1 MSSSDEAA
9 SVLLFFC
16 LFIVYA
22 GTSAFCGLRLVKLHK
37 FSPQWRKAQ
46 YFYVLVFLQAL
57 LRAICMLILSAQ
69 QGDLS
74 TDVMFILIM
83 SPDSLFLISYILL
96 IWQLTSVFYFAHI
109 EDQMKK
115 TFISKIS
122 RKSKKNIAGIAL
134 IVGIL
139 TFGGCQAALFLF
151 AVSTLIST
159 EQVSF
164 QLDILNILIP
174 GICASIM
181 ISLSVKY
188 SGIPLK
194 SEVWKQKFNHIFKV
208 SIYWTVTRILRGVGT
223 LVGSF
228 FGRGLTI
235 NLEDDRETTLDY
247 ILLIIILIVSEILCI
262 FSVQDY
268 GFMDLFISAEAE
280 SESTPSTPAM
290 TGSDDPD
297 KETIANTSI
306 SILHLNESPI
316 IGLSELQEG
325 EEMKGR
331 KQGLGK
337 LLKAKFKDSDVMFR
351 KINLPRLSGYVIEE
365 LTGEIETHRKM
376 QFPHVLPIIAVVIE
390 MPIIGF
396 VTPIMPKG
404 SLFDIIH
411 VQKVQLT
418 LNQKLDIGEK
428 LAIELSGIHSQGKS
442 HGHLTSHNVLLDD
455 FFTPYI
461 SDLGFSKVKKYA
473 GIVSGYTNISA
484 WSSPELLNDKR
495 LTPIKCAASDDCYS
509 FGMIMWEIIAEQEPF
524 PGYNR
529 KQLVQNIVELGHRP
543 VIHKDTPEDVAE
555 LIMKCWN
562 PDPKA
567 RPDMGTLAAVLES
580 YNKL

>member
-1 MSSSDEAA
+1 MSDSDEAA
-9 SVLLFFC
+9 SALLFFC

-22 GTSAFCGLRLVKLHK
+22 GTSAFCGLRLAKLHK
-37 FSPQWRKAQ
+37 FSPEWRKAQ
-46 YFYVLVFLQAL
+46 FFYVLVFLQAL

-69 QGDLS
+69 QSDLS
-74 TDVMFILIM
+74 TEVMFLLITT
-83 SPDSLFLISYILL
+83 PDSLFLISYILL
-96 IWQLTSVFYFAHI
+96 IWQLTSVFYYAHI

-115 TFISKIS
+115 KFINKIS
-122 RKSKKNIAGIAL
+122 RKSKTNIEGIAL
-134 IVGIL
+134 VVGIL
-139 TFGGCQAALFLF
+139 TFGICQGALFLF

-164 QLDILNILIP
+164 QLDVLNILIP
-174 GICASIM
+174 GICAGIM
-181 ISLSVKY
+181 SFLSYRY

-194 SEVWKQKFNHIFKV
+194 SDLWKQKFNHIFRV
-208 SIYWTVTRILRGVGT
+208 SIYWTATRVLRGLGT
-223 LVGSF
+223 LIGSF

-235 NLEDDRETTLDY
+235 NLGDDRETTTDY
-247 ILLIIILIVSEILCI
+247 IILIIILIVSEILCI

-280 SESTPSTPAM
+280 SDSTVATPIL
-290 TGSDDPD
+290 TGSEEIDN
-297 KETIANTSI
+297 ETIANTSI
-306 SILHLNESPI
+306 SIQHLSESPLI
-316 IGLSELQEG
+316 SLSDIKEG
-325 EEMKGR
+325 EEIKGR

-337 LLKAKFKDSDVMFR
+337 LLRANFKDSDVMFR
-351 KINLPRLSGYVIEE
+351 KINFPRLSGYVIEE

-376 QFPHVLPIIAVVIE
+376 QFPHVLPIIAIVIE

-428 LAIELSGIHSQGKS
+428 LALELSSIHSQSKA
-442 HGHLTSHNVLLDD
+442 HGHLTSHNIFLDD
-455 FFTPYI
+455 FFTPFI
-461 SDLGFSKVKKYA
+461 SDLGFAKVKKYA

-495 LTPIKCAASDDCYS
+495 LTPIKCAATDDCYS
-509 FGMIMWEIIAEQEPF
+509 FGMIMWEMIAEQEPF

-529 KQLVQNIVELGHRP
+529 KQLIQNIVELGHRP

-562 PDPKA
+562 PDPRA
-567 RPDMGTLAAVLES
+567 RPDMETLAAVLET